1 MALPVV
7 TKERLDAQLASF
19 ELNYGEDD
27 TGDFTLAFPNMYVCI
42 GLRENMF
49 FAWCIWNSL
58 PVPAEQVAMFA
69 THLNEHHKIL
79 AMGKLV
85 LVVEPDRRSARVQCE
100 LAVPI
105 NLGMTDKQLNDVIHA
120 SLGVFAQVCNRLD
133 EEFPEM
139 ITHREQ
145 GE

>member
-27 TGDFTLAFPNMYVCI
+27 TGDFALAFPNMYVRI
-42 GLRENMF
+42 GLRDKMF
-49 FAWCIWNSL
+49 YAWCIWDSL
-58 PVPAEQVAMFA
+58 PVPAEQMTMFSSR
-69 THLNEHHKIL
+69 LNEHHKIL

-85 LVVEPDRRSARVQCE
+85 LVEESDRRSARVQCE

-105 NLGMTDKQLNDVIHA
+105 ILGMTDKQINDAIHA
-120 SLGVFAQVCNRLD
+120 SLGVFSQVCTRLD